1 MLEFREK
8 TAVITG
14 TASGIGAALARAA
27 AARGMNLALAD
38 LDATGAQAVAA
49 SCGDV
54 PNLVMAVD
62 VSLPKDVEN
71 LAAATYDRFG
81 EVSLLCNNAGV
92 VPGGRHRPVWEYEPA
107 DWQWAFDVNLMGI
120 VHGLRSFVPRMLQG
134 GQPAHIVN
142 TTSVS
147 GFISGAG
154 SPVYGASKHAAV
166 RATEALYASLRERGA
181 FIGVTMLCPGLVN
194 TAIFASERNRP
205 THLQT
210 GAETVA
216 LPDEL
221 NAISA
226 MGSDPDEVAE
236 LAFQAVTE
244 DRLYAFTT
252 DRFDEMIRRRGD
264 SILQR
269 SNPIFEDFV
278 AMSKRDAQ
286 PGSSS

>member
-14 TASGIGAALARAA
+14 AASGIGAALARAA

>member
-1 MLEFREK
+1 MLEFQGK

-14 TASGIGAALARAA
+14 AASGIGAALARAA

-62 VSLPKDVEN
+62 VSLPKDVET
-71 LAAATYDRFG
+71 LAAAAYDRFG

-120 VHGLRSFVPRMLQG
+120 VHGMRSFVPRMLQA

-181 FIGVTMLCPGLVN
+181 SIGVTMLCPGLVN

-226 MGSDPDEVAE
+226 MGSDPAEVAD
-236 LAFQAVTE
+236 LAFQAVME
-244 DRLYAFTT
+244 DRFYAFTT
-252 DRFDEMIRRRGD
+252 DRFDEMIRRRGN

-278 AMSKRDAQ
+278 TMSKRDTQ

>member
-1 MLEFREK
+1 MLEFRGK

-14 TASGIGAALARAA
+14 AASGIGAALVRAA
-27 AARGMNLALAD
+27 ATRGMNLVLAD
-38 LDATGAQAVAA
+38 LNADAAQAVAE

-54 PNLVMAVD
+54 PSFVMAVD
-62 VSLPKDVEN
+62 VALQKDVEE
-71 LAAATYDRFG
+71 LAAAAYDRFG

-107 DWQWAFDVNLMGI
+107 DWQWAFGVNLMGI
-120 VHGLRSFVPRMLQG
+120 VHGMRSFVPRMLQAG
-134 GQPAHIVN
+134 RKAHIVN
-142 TTSVS
+142 TASVS

-166 RATEALYASLRERGA
+166 RATEALYATLKEQGA
-181 FIGVTMLCPGLVN
+181 PIGVTMLCPGLVN

-205 THLQT
+205 AHLQT

-216 LPDEL
+216 VPDEL

-226 MGSDPDEVAE
+226 MGSDPADVAE
-236 LAFQAVTE
+236 LAFQAVME
-244 DRLYAFTT
+244 DRFYAFTT

-269 SNPIFEDFV
+269 SNPVFEDFV

-286 PGSSS
+286 PGSPS